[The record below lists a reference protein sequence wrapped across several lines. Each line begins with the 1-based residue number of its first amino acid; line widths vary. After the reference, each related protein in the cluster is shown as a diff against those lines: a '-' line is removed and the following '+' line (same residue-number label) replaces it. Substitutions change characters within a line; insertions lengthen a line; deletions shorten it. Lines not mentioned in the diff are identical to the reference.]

1 MEFEYFDQRITGQ
14 LSSPIQMTAKER
26 PIRRSKYDSDS
37 LAALGEKGLLRLLTG
52 HWKADSLRVPTGVG
66 DDCAVLRGEGKDH
79 FLLFKTDAVVEGV
92 HFTPRERPELIGR
105 KALARALSDLA
116 AMGASPVAA
125 VITLGVPRDESV
137 RRLRAIY
144 RGLERLAKKYRV
156 NLVGGETTRARQ
168 LFLNVA
174 LLGECRGYR
183 PVLRSGARAGDFIF
197 VTGRLGAT
205 RARRHLVFEPR
216 LAEGQ
221 WLARHGLASSLMD
234 LSDGLGADLPRLAA
248 ASGVDFHLD
257 PTAIPRSR
265 GASLREAIDD
275 GEDYELLFTTKS
287 SFANTLKK
295 KWPFATPLHCIGVM
309 GPRGRGSRE
318 SLFAYGFDH
327 FKQR

>member
-1 MEFEYFDQRITGQ
+1 MKPAPD
-14 LSSPIQMTAKER
+14 P
-26 PIRRSKYDSDS
+26 
-37 LAALGEKGLLRLLTG
+37 LAALGENGLLRLLTG
-52 HWKADSLRVPTGVG
+52 HWKTDPGRVLTGVG
-66 DDCAVLRGEGKDH
+66 DDCAVLRGEGA

-116 AMGASPVAA
+116 AMGASPLAA
-125 VITLGVPRDESV
+125 VITLGVPKDESV

-144 RGLERLAKKYRV
+144 RGIERMAKKYRV

-183 PVLRSGARAGDFIF
+183 PVLRSGARAGDLIF

-205 RARRHLVFEPR
+205 GARRHLVFEPR

-221 WLARHGLASSLMD
+221 WLARHKLASSLMD
-234 LSDGLGADLPRLAA
+234 LSDGLGADLPRLAR
-248 ASGVDFHLD
+248 ASGVDFQLD
-257 PTAIPRSR
+257 PAAIPRAR
-265 GASLREAIDD
+265 GATLAAAFND
-275 GEDYELLFTTKS
+275 GEDYELLFTTKPS
-287 SFANTLKK
+287 RAKTLKK

-309 GPRGRGSRE
+309 GPRGGKSRKP
-318 SLFAYGFDH
+318 LIAHGFDH